1 MNKDF
6 IQIVDVARSGNN
18 KAFEKLYNMTKDSAY
33 FVALSITKNEHDA
46 MDILQ
51 DSYIKAFKNLN
62 TLKQPEVFDSWLNR
76 IVANTS
82 KNYITKKKPVLFGDV
97 SNDISGIFDDEEFID
112 KQNIPHEVVDS
123 KETARLIM
131 EIIDRLSED
140 KRLIVIMYYYQ
151 EMQVKEIAETL
162 ELPVTTIKYKLLSA
176 RQEMKKDI
184 EGMEKKGTK
193 LYSIAPLAIIP
204 SVLAVCA
211 ASCEVPVYASIL
223 PAAMA
228 GVGLGSAVGSAG
240 IGSAASSAVTAT
252 VATATA
258 TTVASSTTAGGIAGF
273 FATVGGKIVATA
285 LAVAVVGGGTA
296 TAVVM
301 TKDKAHDKNV
311 EISTESS
318 QILNQDITSDIINI
332 ETNTAKESETILQ
345 ETETTTEEKKVELSN
360 YTAFEDLTKEMPDT
374 SAMIIDIESGT
385 EFSYDLNNDGK
396 EDNIYYYA
404 KEIDAPEYEVELKIN
419 GTDYSDILGTGVA
432 NYRESGLYYL
442 IDIDDSDEYVELAIW
457 GGLYNAGD
465 RHTSIFRYNG
475 SDLEYIG
482 KLPELVPNEY
492 DFYADGKGTLYFS
505 KDQSLGTSWPTDAK
519 YILNK
524 EGKIEEVKGWRY
536 YSDEWADIERESH
549 EVIKEVEVYTE
560 PKDDAD
566 KIILTKDLGP
576 VKFYITDN
584 DKWVGI
590 INDKNEVYYIKMND
604 DDDYSYKLENGENIS
619 DILKDVR
626 FFG

>member
-6 IQIVDVARSGNN
+6 IQIVDVAKSGNN

-228 GVGLGSAVGSAG
+228 GVGLGSAVGSVG

-332 ETNTAKESETILQ
+332 ETNTTKESETIPE
-345 ETETTTEEKKVELSN
+345 ETESETKVVLSN
-360 YTAFEDLTKEMPDT
+360 YTKFEDLTKEMPDT
-374 SAMIIDIESGT
+374 SAMIIDIEYGT
-385 EFSYDLNNDGK
+385 DYSYDLNNDGK
-396 EDNIYYYA
+396 EDNIYYYCE
-404 KEIDAPEYEVELKIN
+404 EIDYAEYEVELKIN
-419 GTDYSDILGTGVA
+419 GKDYSDKL
-432 NYRESGLYYL
+432 ESVEPRFERSGSCHL

-457 GGLYNAGD
+457 GGYNAGD
-465 RHTSIFRYNG
+465 RNTSFFRYNG

-482 KLPELVPNEY
+482 RLPEFVPNENG
-492 DFYADGKGTLYFS
+492 FYADGKGTIYFR